1 MTANRRIVLNIVAT
15 YGRSLYAM
23 ALGLF
28 TARWVLMSLGKVD
41 YGLVGLIGGLTGF
54 VTFLN
59 GLLASAVG
67 RFYAYNVG
75 AAKKSEDKAEGLEE
89 CRKWFNT
96 ALSIHSVLPVVLVAI
111 GYPIGVWAIEN
122 FLTIPADRVHSCIWV
137 WRFTCATCFVGM
149 VNVPFQA
156 MYTAKQEIAELTIYS
171 FATTTLNACFIY
183 YMVSHPGFWLT
194 RYSAWM
200 CFVGIAPA
208 LIIAFRAIL
217 KYPECRVVR
226 AYLWS
231 WGRIRQLA
239 VFAFAR
245 FWSDFS
251 SMFSGQG
258 QSILVNKYMGPAYNA
273 AMTVGHSVASHALTL
288 SSAMDGAFWPAITN
302 KTGEGDAEGVKKL
315 CFMSMRMST
324 VLLLVFAIP
333 LGLEIKEVLRLWL
346 VNPPDFAAEISI
358 VIMARSVL
366 ERMTAAYAAAV
377 YGYGKH
383 VMRYAWSV
391 GWAGISTV
399 FVSWL
404 CFSLGF
410 GMWSIVIGLS
420 FSKMITVGF
429 RLYFGHDL
437 IGFSSLYWL
446 RTVFVPLALLV
457 GIVMA
462 AGLLPRFFMGASFL
476 RVVVTTA
483 CCEFVLFP
491 LVWFAVINQHEK
503 KYLISRIGTRLSL
516 KRVSA

>member
-1 MTANRRIVLNIVAT
+1 MV
-15 YGRSLYAM
+15 
-23 ALGLF
+23 LGLF

-59 GLLASAVG
+59 GLLASSVG

-171 FATTTLNACFIY
+171 FVTTTLNACFIY

-200 CFVGIAPA
+200 CFVGITPA

-226 AYLWS
+226 AYLWG
-231 WGRIRQLA
+231 WDRIRQLS

-251 SMFSGQG
+251 SMFSSQG
-258 QSILVNKYMGPAYNA
+258 QSILVNKYMGPTYNA
-273 AMTVGHSVASHALTL
+273 AMAVGNSVSGHALTL

-302 KTGEGDAEGVKKL
+302 KTGEGDVEGVKKL

-324 VLLLVFAIP
+324 VLLLIFAIP

-358 VIMARSVL
+358 VVMARSVL
-366 ERMTAAYAAAV
+366 ERMTATYATAV
-377 YGYGKH
+377 YGFGKH

-429 RLYFGHDL
+429 RLYLGHSL
-437 IGFSSLYWL
+437 IGFSSLYWA
-446 RTVFVPLALLV
+446 RTVFAPLLILIVVVMSVGFLL
-457 GIVMA
+457 
-462 AGLLPRFFMGASFL
+462 RFFMETSFL
-476 RVVVTTA
+476 RIMVTTA
-483 CCEFVLFP
+483 VSEIFLLPLTWFVVLSRD
-491 LVWFAVINQHEK
+491 EK
-503 KYLISRIGTRLSL
+503 DYLIARIRLKFKARQL
-516 KRVSA
+516 A